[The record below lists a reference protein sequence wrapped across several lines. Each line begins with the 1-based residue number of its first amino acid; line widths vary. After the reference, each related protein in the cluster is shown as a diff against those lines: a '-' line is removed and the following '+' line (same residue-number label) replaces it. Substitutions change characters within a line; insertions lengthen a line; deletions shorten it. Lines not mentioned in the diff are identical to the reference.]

1 MNQKESKID
10 LRRYWQSIIRH
21 KWVFI
26 GIMALFIFA
35 GIFLAVRSLPKYK
48 IEGDILIGEMGFDSE
63 GGTGSSGGMSQMMKS
78 FSVGGFGSSAVDN
91 EVLIMNSHDV
101 MMRTVRTL
109 DLNRTYYAKDKD
121 GERSQLYN
129 NSPVIIDAPAEYFDT
144 LSTAFNMKITILD
157 SGKVNLKAQKG
168 LFKRTIAE
176 KNDVTLPTMF
186 TTPLGSFQVMPTDF
200 FADTDIRTINITV
213 QGNEIAARILFK
225 KIKISIPEKLAN
237 IINLETT
244 ANNADYGMAVVNG
257 VMGEYNAKRLNRMHE
272 AAEASIKYY
281 DARIAEAFDILQKAE
296 KEASDY
302 QRKNS
307 LMGLDSELGL
317 LVGTAY
323 SNRGEIRSAHYNIAY
338 YETVLDILRNRLNE
352 DVIIP
357 EVESLSDPHV
367 AEFNGAIEA
376 RRDLRRSATDDNK
389 ALQLLNERIGR
400 LRDIIIENSEK
411 KLKKSKADL
420 QHQED
425 LAADAR
431 GRLDDYPTYQLE
443 LKNLIRD
450 LDYQNSL
457 YLYLVRSRQNSV
469 LQLYSRTNIGWIY
482 QPAYVKNNPTIFN
495 NLIFPIIFIILGLF
509 CCGGLMIILT
519 WLHKKIS
526 TPADLAFL
534 KLDDNCVVY
543 SDEQN
548 QLNAMRLLLTKEE
561 KRRLIYTTDV
571 TGKHV
576 TPLVSEPLLSIGRS
590 VEIIDG
596 LANNDTLLTPELDTQ
611 INNALNNADYVI
623 VEVPE
628 PENVCDLEL
637 EIDRR
642 DAQLVVGIESNTV
655 KRSTLK
661 KILKGQT
668 ASRIFTFLLK
678 NK

>member
-10 LRRYWQSIIRH
+10 LRRYWQSVVRF
-21 KWVFI
+21 KWIFI
-26 GIMALFIFA
+26 GLMALFIFA
-35 GIFLAVRSLPKYK
+35 GIFLAVISLPKYK
-48 IEGDILIGEMGFDSE
+48 IEGDLLIGQWGYESGE
-63 GGTGSSGGMSQMMKS
+63 GGSAGGDMSQMMRS

-91 EVLIMNSHDV
+91 EVLIMDSHDV
-101 MMRTVRTL
+101 MLHTVRAL
-109 DLNRTYYAKDKD
+109 DLNRTYYAKDKE

-144 LSTAFNMKITILD
+144 LSTAFTVKITLLD

-176 KNDVTLPTMF
+176 KNDVTLPAMF
-186 TTPLGSFQVMPTDF
+186 TTPLGSFQIMPTEF
-200 FADTDIRTINITV
+200 FENTNISKITINVT
-213 QGNEIAARILFK
+213 GNELAALLLYK
-225 KIKISIPEKLAN
+225 KVTIEAPEKLSS
-237 IINLETT
+237 IINLKYT
-244 ANNADYGMAVVNG
+244 ANNKDFGIAVVNG
-257 VMGEYNAKRLNRMHE
+257 IMGEYNAKRLDRMHE

-281 DARIAEAFDILQKAE
+281 DARIAEAFEILQKAE
-296 KEASDY
+296 KETSEY

-323 SNRGEIRSAHYNIAY
+323 SNRGAIRSAHYNIAY

-367 AEFNGAIEA
+367 AEFNGAIDA
-376 RRDLRRSATDDNK
+376 RRELRRSATEDNK

-420 QHQED
+420 KHQED

-443 LKNLIRD
+443 LKNLVRD
-450 LDYQNSL
+450 REYQNSL
-457 YLYLVRSRQNSV
+457 YQYLVRSRQNSV
-469 LQLYSRTNIGWIY
+469 LQLYNRTNLGWVY
-482 QPAYVKNNPTIFN
+482 EPAYVAKYPNITNYLIMPIVFIF
-495 NLIFPIIFIILGLF
+495 LGLF
-509 CCGGLMIILT
+509 CSCGLAMLIT
-519 WLHKKIS
+519 WLRRKIS
-526 TPADLAFL
+526 SPVDLAQINL
-534 KLDDNCVVY
+534 EHNSIVY
-543 SDEQN
+543 TDSVE

-561 KRRLIYTTDV
+561 KRRLIYTADI

-576 TPLVSEPLLSIGRS
+576 IPLVSEPLLNIGRS

-596 LANNDTLLTPELDTQ
+596 LANNDTLLTPEFDRQ
-611 INNALNNADYVI
+611 ITSALANADYVI
-623 VEVPE
+623 VDIPQ
-628 PENVCDLEL
+628 PENLCDLEL

-642 DAQLVVGIESNTV
+642 DAQLVVGIENKTV

-661 KILKGQT
+661 KILRGQT
-668 ASRIFTFLLK
+668 ASRIFTFIF